1 MIPFLCVSVLVTSFR
16 SLFRVLISVINRDG
30 EIYTLTFDFLYNSN
44 AKKNSYKT
52 VVTKFFN
59 KAGQLLTSTLVA
71 GHIKCYPAIYYTQLT
86 LAIKTALQ
94 NKLNLY

>member
-30 EIYTLTFDFLYNSN
+30 EIYTLTFHFYTIVMR
-44 AKKNSYKT
+44 KKNSYKT
-52 VVTKFFN
+52 VVTKLFN
-59 KAGQLLTSTLVA
+59 KAGQLLTLTLVA
-71 GHIKCYPAIYYTQLT
+71 SHIKCYPAIYYTQLT
-86 LAIKTALQ
+86 LAINTALQ